1 MSTVTYP
8 YIEVAEDGRAY
19 IAGEGFRFKV
29 RMLVEEQRA
38 TGARAEELQQGH
50 PQLSLSQ
57 IYSALAYYHDHK
69 FEIDREI
76 EELQAFAEEFRAQ
89 QGESPLARKLREMG
103 KDLP

>member
-29 RMLVEEQRA
+29 RMLVEEQLA
-38 TGARAEELQQGH
+38 TGAGVEELQQGH

-57 IYSALAYYHDHK
+57 IHSGSRT
-69 FEIDREI
+69 ITTT
-76 EELQAFAEEFRAQ
+76 
-89 QGESPLARKLREMG
+89 SLRLIVRL
-103 KDLP
+103 KS